1 MSLPI
6 QPIPFREEIKTLIQR
21 IAALQKELKE
31 KTDRLHF
38 LYGFELRSSAAPVG
52 NNNVDE
58 GAEDDKDD
66 EESENEQEVEAKK
79 TGIKRTAA
87 KAKVNRTA
95 IKKTSVKTDG
105 SKTKEPRLCKQCE
118 ENYLED
124 NARSNWVSCKECRD
138 KNTEVWNEGRAG
150 RDRKQ
155 KEQNTKR
162 KKQQGDEV
170 EGDEVGDEEDEEG
183 DEDNLEEDPE
193 EDSEEEGQE
202 ARKDQRKQLKNKSG
216 TAASEQS

>member
-6 QPIPFREEIKTLIQR
+6 QPIPFREEIKTLIER

-52 NNNVDE
+52 NGNDNE
-58 GAEDDKDD
+58 RAEHDTDD
-66 EESENEQEVEAKK
+66 EQSEDEQEDEAKK
-79 TGIKRTAA
+79 THVKKTAA

-95 IKKTSVKTDG
+95 IKKTSVKKGG
-105 SKTKEPRLCKQCE
+105 SKKEPRLCKKCE

-124 NARSNWVSCKECRD
+124 NARSNWVNCKECRD
-138 KNTEVWNEGRAG
+138 KNTEVWNEGRAN
-150 RDRKQ
+150 RERKQ
-155 KEQNTKR
+155 KEQNAKR

-170 EGDEVGDEEDEEG
+170 EADKVGDEVEEAEEGDEED
-183 DEDNLEEDPE
+183 LE
-193 EDSEEEGQE
+193 EDSEDEVQE
-202 ARKDQRKQLKNKSG
+202 ARKDLRKQPKNKSG
-216 TAASEQS
+216 TVALEQT

>member
-6 QPIPFREEIKTLIQR
+6 QPIPFREEIKTLIER

-52 NNNVDE
+52 NNNGDE

-66 EESENEQEVEAKK
+66 EESEDEQEVEAKK
-79 TGIKRTAA
+79 TGIKKTAA
-87 KAKVNRTA
+87 KTKVNKSA
-95 IKKTSVKTDG
+95 IKTSVKKDG
-105 SKTKEPRLCKQCE
+105 SKKEPRLCKKCE

-124 NARSNWVSCKECRD
+124 NARSNWVNCKECRH
-138 KNTEVWNEGRAG
+138 KNTEDWNEGRIN
-150 RDRKQ
+150 RERKQ
-155 KEQNTKR
+155 KEQNAKR

-170 EGDEVGDEEDEEG
+170 DGDEVEVEGDEVGDEREEAEEG
-183 DEDNLEEDPE
+183 GEEDLE
-193 EDSEEEGQE
+193 DDSEEEEQE
-202 ARKDQRKQLKNKSG
+202 AKKNQGKQL
-216 TAASEQS
+216 